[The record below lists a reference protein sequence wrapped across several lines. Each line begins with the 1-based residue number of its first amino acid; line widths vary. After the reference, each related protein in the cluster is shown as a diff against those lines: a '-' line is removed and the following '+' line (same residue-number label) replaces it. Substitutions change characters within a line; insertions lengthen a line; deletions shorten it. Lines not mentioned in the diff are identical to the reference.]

1 MIRAAVV
8 GYGSA
13 GKYFHCYLV
22 RQAEGLELYAVS
34 TRDAQRRRDAERE
47 QGVRTYAGIDELL
60 QDEKVELVIIAT
72 PHHTHKELAI
82 KAMDAG
88 RHVVV
93 DKIMCMN
100 ASEAQEMI
108 RASERNGVL
117 LSVFHN
123 RRWDWDYLTVRKA
136 IEDGLLGEPYLFE
149 VAILGYGKPG
159 GWRAQKA
166 RSGGILY
173 DWPPHL
179 VDQALQI
186 VPCPVASV
194 FCQIQ
199 YRKWPVDIGSYAKM
213 LITFQNGVLYQVEIS
228 NLAAASKPRWYVLGE
243 EGALVKHGLD
253 PQEGAMRRGD
263 IDAAEEDPQQHARV
277 YKVVDGRRQE
287 RVLEPVRGSW
297 KSYYQNISDVLN
309 KGAELI
315 VKPRQIYEVMRVF
328 DAASR
333 SAQTGQAVR
342 L

>member
-34 TRDAQRRRDAERE
+34 TRDPERRRNAERE
-47 QGVRTYAGIDELL
+47 QGVKTYPNIEELL
-60 QDEKVELVIIAT
+60 EDPKVELVTLAT

-82 KAMDAG
+82 EAMDAG

-93 DKIMCMN
+93 DKIMCMD
-100 ASEAQEMI
+100 AREAEELI
-108 RASERNGVL
+108 EASERNGVM

-136 IEDGLLGEPYLFE
+136 IDDGLLGEPYLFE

-159 GWRAQKA
+159 GWRAEKA
-166 RSGGILY
+166 RSGGILC

-186 VPCPVASV
+186 VPSRVASV

-213 LITFQNGVLYQVEIS
+213 LIVFESGVLYQVEIG
-228 NLAAASKPRWYVLGE
+228 NLAAAGKPRWYVLGE
-243 EGALVKHGLD
+243 EGALVKHGID
-253 PQEGAMRRGD
+253 PQEGAMIRGD
-263 IDAAEEDPQQHARV
+263 IDAAEEDPQQRARV
-277 YKVVDGRRQE
+277 YRLIDGKRQE
-287 RVLEPVRGSW
+287 TVLEPVRGSW

-309 KGAELI
+309 KGADLI
-315 VKPRQIYEVMRVF
+315 VKPRQIHEVMKVF
-328 DAASR
+328 DAASE
-333 SAQTGQAVR
+333 SARTRQVVR